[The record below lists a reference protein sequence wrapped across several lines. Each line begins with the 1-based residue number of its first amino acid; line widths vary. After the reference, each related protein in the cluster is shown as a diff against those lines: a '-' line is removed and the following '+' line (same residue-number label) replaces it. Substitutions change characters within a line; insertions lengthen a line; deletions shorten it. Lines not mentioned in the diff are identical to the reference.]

1 MLYFL
6 INFINRERVQLF
18 PFIVTI
24 MKEQKDWTQEEWDA
38 YYAFLADKQAEEE
51 EQMVI
56 DFLEME
62 ADY

>member
-1 MLYFL
+1 
-6 INFINRERVQLF
+6 
-18 PFIVTI
+18 

-51 EQMVI
+51 EQMAI